1 MKLLL
6 AFAFTLG
13 LLAPIKASAATEY
26 MLVYTNYNPYY
37 TETVAGPFE
46 TSRECYA
53 VMNQNSYRPGG
64 MYSCNSI
71 YVPG

>member
-26 MLVYTNYNPYY
+26 VLIWTNYNRYY
-37 TETVAGPFE
+37 TQTVAGPFA
-46 TSRECYA
+46 TNQECYA
-53 VMNQNSYRPGG
+53 VLNQNSYRPGG
-64 MYSCNSI
+64 MYSCNMI